1 MVYLLLSILFSVI
14 LLINFRVFPKY
25 GISTLQAI
33 AFNYPVCFITGLVLM
48 PEGQSFSLNLA
59 ENWTWFCLALGL
71 GFIITFILSGLSTQ
85 KAGMTA
91 TSLAN
96 NLSLVIPVAAS
107 LFLYNTQAKEFDL
120 WNYLGLVLALVA
132 VGLSTY
138 KKSDGS
144 KSDKSGWYLPLAVFL
159 MYGITNSAI
168 NYLNLKFIPN
178 PELTVPVTLV
188 MVLGA
193 VVSGLLLL
201 TYRLIRGTEKLEFK
215 NVLAGFTLGVP
226 NFLSFYLLILALTAF
241 GNSGAFV
248 YPIFNMGVIIVSAIV
263 GLSFFKER
271 LSNINKWGLALGLI
285 AILLISYQEL
295 SVF

>member
-1 MVYLLLSILFSVI
+1 
-14 LLINFRVFPKY
+14 
-25 GISTLQAI
+25 
-33 AFNYPVCFITGLVLM
+33 
-48 PEGQSFSLNLA
+48 
-59 ENWTWFCLALGL
+59 
-71 GFIITFILSGLSTQ
+71 
-85 KAGMTA
+85 
-91 TSLAN
+91 
-96 NLSLVIPVAAS
+96 
-107 LFLYNTQAKEFDL
+107 
-120 WNYLGLVLALVA
+120 
-132 VGLSTY
+132 
-138 KKSDGS
+138 
-144 KSDKSGWYLPLAVFL
+144 

-193 VVSGLLLL
+193 VVSGLFLLA
-201 TYRLIRGTEKLEFK
+201 YRLIRGQEKLAFK
-215 NVLAGFTLGVP
+215 NALAGLTLGVP

-263 GLSFFKER
+263 GISFFKER
-271 LSNINKWGLALGLI
+271 LSNINKWGLALGLM

>member
-1 MVYLLLSILFSVI
+1 MIYLLLSILFSVI

-33 AFNYPVCFITGLVLM
+33 AFNYPICFITGLVLM

-107 LFLYNTQAKEFDL
+107 LYLYNTQAKAFDL
-120 WNYLGLVLALVA
+120 WNYLGLMLALIA

-138 KKSDGS
+138 EKSDGS
-144 KSDKSGWYLPLAVFL
+144 VTNKNGWYLPLAVFL
-159 MYGITNSAI
+159 MYGITNAAI
-168 NYLNLKFIPN
+168 NYLNLNFIPK

-201 TYRLIRGTEKLEFK
+201 VYRLIRGQEKLAFK
-215 NVLAGFTLGVP
+215 NVMAGITLGVP

-248 YPIFNMGVIIVSAIV
+248 YPIFNMGVIIVSALV
-263 GLSFFKER
+263 GISFFKEK
-271 LSNINKWGLALGLI
+271 LSNINKLGLTLGLI
-285 AILLISYQEL
+285 AILLISYQDL

>member
-1 MVYLLLSILFSVI
+1 MIYLLLSILFSVI

-33 AFNYPVCFITGLVLM
+33 AFNYPICFITGLVLM

-107 LFLYNTQAKEFDL
+107 LYLYNTQAKPFDL
-120 WNYLGLVLALVA
+120 WNYLGLMLALIA

-144 KSDKSGWYLPLAVFL
+144 VTNKNGWYLPLAVFL
-159 MYGITNSAI
+159 MYGITNAAI
-168 NYLNLKFIPN
+168 NYLNLNFIPK

-201 TYRLIRGTEKLEFK
+201 VYRLIRGQEKLAFK
-215 NVLAGFTLGVP
+215 NVMAGITLGVP

-248 YPIFNMGVIIVSAIV
+248 YPIFNMGVIIVSALV
-263 GLSFFKER
+263 GISFFKEK
-271 LSNINKWGLALGLI
+271 LSNINKLGLTLGLI
-285 AILLISYQEL
+285 AILLISYQDL

>member
-1 MVYLLLSILFSVI
+1 MAYLLLSILFSVI
-14 LLINFRVFPKY
+14 LLVNFRVFPKY

-96 NLSLVIPVAAS
+96 NLSLVIPVTAS
-107 LFLYNTQAKEFDL
+107 LFLYNTQAKAFDL
-120 WNYLGLVLALVA
+120 WNYLGLLLALIA

-138 KKSDGS
+138 KKSDSS
-144 KSDKSGWYLPLAVFL
+144 KSNKSGWYLPLAVFL

-193 VVSGLLLL
+193 VVSGLFLLA
-201 TYRLIRGTEKLEFK
+201 YRLIRGQEKLAFK
-215 NVLAGFTLGVP
+215 NALAGLTLGVP

-263 GLSFFKER
+263 GISFFKER
-271 LSNINKWGLALGLI
+271 LSNINKWGLALGLM

>member
-1 MVYLLLSILFSVI
+1 MAYLLSSILFSVI
-14 LLINFRVFPKY
+14 LLVNFRVFPKY

-85 KAGMTA
+85 KAGMTT

-107 LFLYNTQAKEFDL
+107 LFLYNTQAKDFDL
-120 WNYLGLVLALVA
+120 WNYLGLLLALIA

-144 KSDKSGWYLPLAVFL
+144 KTNKSGWYLPLAVFL

-201 TYRLIRGTEKLEFK
+201 AYRLIRGQEKLAFK
-215 NVLAGFTLGVP
+215 NVLAGLTLGVP

-263 GLSFFKER
+263 GISFFKER
-271 LSNINKWGLALGLI
+271 LLNINKWGLALGLM

>member
-1 MVYLLLSILFSVI
+1 MIYLLLSILFSVI

-33 AFNYPVCFITGLVLM
+33 AFNYPICFITGLVLM

-107 LFLYNTQAKEFDL
+107 LYLYNTQAKAFDL
-120 WNYLGLVLALVA
+120 WNYLGLMLALIA

-138 KKSDGS
+138 EKSDGS
-144 KSDKSGWYLPLAVFL
+144 VTNKNGWYLPLAVFL
-159 MYGITNSAI
+159 MYGITNAAI
-168 NYLNLKFIPN
+168 NYLNLNFIPK

-201 TYRLIRGTEKLEFK
+201 VYRLIRGQEKLAFK
-215 NVLAGFTLGVP
+215 NVMAGITLGVP

-248 YPIFNMGVIIVSAIV
+248 YPIFNMGVIIVSALV
-263 GLSFFKER
+263 GISFFKEK
-271 LSNINKWGLALGLI
+271 LSNINKLGLTLGLI
-285 AILLISYQEL
+285 AILLIS
-295 SVF
+295 